1 MAAGASGD
9 GEEEMAADA
18 LVAAVDVLV
27 AAVDALVAAVDA
39 LVVVDIV
46 TKGLPAKSLVRLLF
60 T

>member
-18 LVAAVDVLV
+18 LVAAADVLV

-39 LVVVDIV
+39 LVVDIV
-46 TKGLPAKSLVRLLF
+46 TKDLPAKSLVRLLF
-60 T
+60 S